1 MRKELSK
8 RESAPRVPPK
18 IFRVKKSCG
27 KLAVSTYTLTTMCLS
42 HFCHVVTSRVQSFLP
57 LLAKADDEMQQ
68 RMADGSPD
76 AMSIENIADD
86 EPHVEMVLT

>member
-18 IFRVKKSCG
+18 IFRVKKSSG
-27 KLAVSTYTLTTMCLS
+27 KLAVSTYTLTMCLS
-42 HFCHVVTSRVQSFLP
+42 HFWYVVTSRVQSFLP

-68 RMADGSPD
+68 RMADGPPD
-76 AMSIENIADD
+76 AMNIENIADD
-86 EPHVEMVLT
+86 ESHVEMVLT